1 MERKQITR
9 FVLTALFAALIA
21 AGAFIK
27 IPLAPAPVTLQTL
40 FALLAATILPPAMV
54 LLSVISYLL
63 LGAIG
68 LPIFTTG
75 GGLAAMLGPTGGFL
89 IGMIPGVLAGS
100 LIMKAMENR
109 VRLASIISAIA
120 TTALIY
126 LVGLPWMSVQLN
138 LSFTATLAAGLLP
151 FIVGDTLKI
160 IITVIV
166 TPQVR
171 ARVKEI
177 LEK

>member
-9 FVLTALFAALIA
+9 FVLTALFAALIS

-27 IPLAPAPVTLQTL
+27 IPLVPAPVTLQTL
-40 FALLAATILPPAMV
+40 FALLAATILPPTMA
-54 LLSVISYLL
+54 LLSVVSYLL
-63 LGAIG
+63 LGVLG

-75 GGLAAMLGPTGGFL
+75 GGFAAMLGPTGGFL

-100 LIMKAMENR
+100 LIMKAMESR
-109 VRLASIISAIA
+109 VRLASIISAI
-120 TTALIY
+120 TTTVLVY

-138 LSFTATLAAGLLP
+138 LSFAATLAAGLLP
-151 FIVGDTLKI
+151 FLVGDTLKT

-171 ARVKEI
+171 ARVKEL

>member
-1 MERKQITR
+1 
-9 FVLTALFAALIA
+9 
-21 AGAFIK
+21 
-27 IPLAPAPVTLQTL
+27 
-40 FALLAATILPPAMV
+40 
-54 LLSVISYLL
+54 
-63 LGAIG
+63 
-68 LPIFTTG
+68 
-75 GGLAAMLGPTGGFL
+75 MLGPTGGFL

-151 FIVGDTLKI
+151 FLVGDTLKI

-166 TPQVR
+166 TPQAR

>member
-40 FALLAATILPPAMV
+40 FALLAATILPPTMA
-54 LLSVISYLL
+54 LLSVVSYLL
-63 LGAIG
+63 LGVLG

-100 LIMKAMENR
+100 LIMKAMGNR

-151 FIVGDTLKI
+151 FLVGDTLKI

-166 TPQVR
+166 TPQAR

>member
-9 FVLTALFAALIA
+9 FVLTALFAALIS

-27 IPLAPAPVTLQTL
+27 IPLVPAPVTLQTL
-40 FALLAATILPPAMV
+40 FAL
-54 LLSVISYLL
+54 
-63 LGAIG
+63 
-68 LPIFTTG
+68 
-75 GGLAAMLGPTGGFL
+75 LAAMLGPTGGFL

-109 VRLASIISAIA
+109 VRLASIISAIT

-126 LVGLPWMSVQLN
+126 LVGLPWMAVQLN

-151 FIVGDTLKI
+151 FLVGDTLKI

-166 TPQVR
+166 TPQAR

>member
-9 FVLTALFAALIA
+9 FVLTALFAALIS

-27 IPLAPAPVTLQTL
+27 IPLVPAPVTLQTL
-40 FALLAATILPPAMV
+40 FALLAATILPPNMA
-54 LLSVISYLL
+54 LLSVVSYLL
-63 LGAIG
+63 LGVLG

-75 GGLAAMLGPTGGFL
+75 GGFAAMLGPTGGFL

-138 LSFTATLAAGLLP
+138 LSFGATLAAGLLP
-151 FIVGDTLKI
+151 FLVGDTLKI
-160 IITVIV
+160 IVTVIV

-171 ARVKEI
+171 ARVKEL

>member
-54 LLSVISYLL
+54 LLSVVSYLL

-100 LIMKAMENR
+100 LIMKTMENR

>member
-40 FALLAATILPPAMV
+40 FALLAAAILPPVMA
-54 LLSVISYLL
+54 LLSVIAYLL

-75 GGLAAMLGPTGGFL
+75 GGFAAMLGPTGGFL

-100 LIMKAMENR
+100 LIMKTMESR
-109 VRLASIISAIA
+109 VRLASIISAI
-120 TTALIY
+120 TTTVLVY

-138 LSFTATLAAGLLP
+138 LSFAATLAAGLLP
-151 FIVGDTLKI
+151 FLVGDTLKI
-160 IITVIV
+160 IVTVIV

-171 ARVKEI
+171 ARVKEL

>member
-40 FALLAATILPPAMV
+40 FALLAAAILPPVMA
-54 LLSVISYLL
+54 LLSVIAYLL

-75 GGLAAMLGPTGGFL
+75 GGFAAMLGPTGGFL

-100 LIMKAMENR
+100 LIMKAMESR
-109 VRLASIISAIA
+109 VRLASIISAI
-120 TTALIY
+120 TTTVLVY

-138 LSFTATLAAGLLP
+138 LSFAATLAAGLLP
-151 FIVGDTLKI
+151 FLVGDTLKI
-160 IITVIV
+160 IVTVIV

-171 ARVKEI
+171 ARVKEL